1 MFNIL
6 ITGGSGLLGS
16 EINIKNALKPS
27 SQELNLLDY
36 CSLRRYIQL
45 NKITK
50 IIHCAAKVGG
60 VEANRKKNFTFF
72 HDNLQMNANILKAC
86 EEFQLDKSIFILSTC
101 VFPQE
106 NFPYTEEALHQGE
119 PHPTNFGYAYG
130 KRMLEVGSRAL
141 YEQYG
146 LRTMCLIPCNLY
158 GKNDNYNVVDGHV
171 IPGLIHKCFQAQ
183 KNYSNFSVW
192 GNGNALREFMYVED
206 LARIIE
212 RIESTVGKLPSKMII
227 SPGKEHSIREVVQL
241 IAKKFK
247 FNGNIVFDETMPN
260 GILRKPSDNTIFRN
274 YFPDFEFTDLE
285 KGINDT
291 INWFTAKYPQV
302 RL

>member
-1 MFNIL
+1 
-6 ITGGSGLLGS
+6 
-16 EINIKNALKPS
+16 
-27 SQELNLLDY
+27 
-36 CSLRRYIQL
+36 
-45 NKITK
+45 
-50 IIHCAAKVGG
+50 
-60 VEANRKKNFTFF
+60 
-72 HDNLQMNANILKAC
+72 
-86 EEFQLDKSIFILSTC
+86 
-101 VFPQE
+101 
-106 NFPYTEEALHQGE
+106 
-119 PHPTNFGYAYG
+119 
-130 KRMLEVGSRAL
+130 
-141 YEQYG
+141 
-146 LRTMCLIPCNLY
+146 
-158 GKNDNYNVVDGHV
+158 
-171 IPGLIHKCFQAQ
+171 LIHKCFQAQ
-183 KNYSNFSVW
+183 KNYSDFSVW

-260 GILRKPSDNTIFRN
+260 GILRKPSDNMIFRN